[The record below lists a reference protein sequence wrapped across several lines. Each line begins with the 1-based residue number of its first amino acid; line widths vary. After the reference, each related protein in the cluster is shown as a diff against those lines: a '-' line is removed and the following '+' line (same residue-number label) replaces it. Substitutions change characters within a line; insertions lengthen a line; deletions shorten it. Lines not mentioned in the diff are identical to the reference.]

1 MPRPHR
7 PLLRYCMI
15 SCGEYPFFFDVE
27 TLVTGKKTTAKNRS
41 HKNSDITMD
50 LLILLIYVPPHI
62 HEKPYKKL
70 YLRVLV
76 S

>member
-1 MPRPHR
+1 
-7 PLLRYCMI
+7 
-15 SCGEYPFFFDVE
+15 
-27 TLVTGKKTTAKNRS
+27 
-41 HKNSDITMD
+41 MD